1 MKTRLTTSGKLSGA
15 RLRVLLFLVLWF
27 TYGVAI
33 NSRNLLEFNLQQI
46 GVEAMVERGHF
57 YLEGST
63 SPQLQTKGDVFEYG
77 GHKYAA
83 KQPGQFVAGAV
94 VYSLLH
100 KLGLNYVNHYLLT
113 SALVTF
119 LTSSLVLAASA
130 VALFGIAREMS
141 ADRHSLLHPK
151 HATRVETPLFWPLAA
166 TLSYALATTAFSY
179 SGIAHHDALATG
191 YLVIA
196 FYLILQLSPGSA
208 TNRASY
214 LKAAGAGLLLGL
226 TITTSMLPFFM
237 AIVCALYFLF
247 LRRFELLP
255 LFLVGLLAGLL
266 PLFVYDAV
274 SFGNPFLL
282 SNIAGNYSDT
292 YFHLSPTNLG
302 NKLVFY
308 AQALIVYAPIFLLG
322 LFGLSYFPPV
332 LKRESHFL
340 ALVAMM
346 IVIAVYILNISTD
359 GDCQFGPRYLLP
371 AMPFASLG
379 IAGYSHLS
387 TVNERRLAALTV
399 VGVMIVSFGIN
410 LVGAMQGA
418 MNCSSGSKALVNQLA
433 AMVQGNWNSFPLARW
448 LAAPLAIAV
457 ALFALSLRRNSGRA
471 PSYSATR

>member
-1 MKTRLTTSGKLSGA
+1 MKTRLSTSGKLSSV
-15 RLRVLLFLVLWF
+15 RLRVLLFLVLWLA
-27 TYGVAI
+27 YGAAI
-33 NSRNLLEFNLQQI
+33 NSSNLLEFGLQQI

-63 SPQLQTKGDVFEYG
+63 SPHLQTKGDVFEYK

-83 KQPGQFVAGAV
+83 KQPGQFMAGAV
-94 VYSLLH
+94 VYFLVH

-119 LTSSLVLAASA
+119 FTSSLVLAASG

-141 ADRHSLLHPK
+141 ADRDGTPLLHP
-151 HATRVETPLFWPLAA
+151 TRDARAGAGLFWPLAA

-196 FYLILQLSPGSA
+196 FYLILQLSRGSA
-208 TNRASY
+208 TKRASY

-237 AIVCALYFLF
+237 VIVCSLYFLF
-247 LRRFELLP
+247 LRRWELL
-255 LFLVGLLAGLL
+255 LVFLVGMLAGLL

-282 SNIAGNYSDT
+282 PNIAGNYSDT
-292 YFHLSPTNLG
+292 YFHFSPANFG
-302 NKLVFY
+302 GKLVFY
-308 AQALIVYAPIFLLG
+308 AQALIVYAPIVPLG
-322 LFGLSYFPPV
+322 FFGFSYLPPA
-332 LKRESHFL
+332 LKREPHFL
-340 ALVAMM
+340 ALAAMM
-346 IVIAVYILNISTD
+346 IVIAVYVFNITTA

-371 AMPFASLG
+371 AMPFACLG

-387 TVNERRLAALTV
+387 SAKERRLAGVIV
-399 VGVMIVSFGIN
+399 VGVTVVSFGIN

-418 MNCSSGSKALVNQLA
+418 MNCSYGSKALVNQLT
-433 AMVQGNWNSFPLARW
+433 AMAQGNLNSFPLARW
-448 LAAPLAIAV
+448 LAVPLAICV
-457 ALFALSLRRNSGRA
+457 TLFALSLRRRSGKA
-471 PSYSATR
+471 SSDW